1 MQRYYMV
8 VLSVEILKACL
19 KSVFHGKWV
28 FGRSQRNVGRKWK
41 EVLN

>member
-19 KSVFHGKWV
+19 KSVFHGKWFLDAV
-28 FGRSQRNVGRKWK
+28 K
-41 EVLN
+41 ETSAENGKRF